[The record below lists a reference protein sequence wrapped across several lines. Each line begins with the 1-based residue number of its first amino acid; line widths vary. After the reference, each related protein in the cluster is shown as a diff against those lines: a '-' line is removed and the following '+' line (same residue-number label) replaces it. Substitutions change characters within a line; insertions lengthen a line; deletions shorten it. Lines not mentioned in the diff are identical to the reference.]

1 VSPSISSTDGKI
13 GRGVVAR
20 ELDGKVAVVT
30 GAARGIGLAVARRLA
45 EEGARVANWDLRDAP
60 DEPSIALHET
70 VDVTDNASVEAAV
83 HRTVA
88 ALGGIDILVNNAG
101 VNGPTLPTQEYPL
114 EAWDKVLAV
123 DLTGVFLC
131 CRAVLPHML
140 AAGSGRIVNIAS
152 IAAKEGNAR
161 AVAYSAAKAG
171 VVGLTKA
178 IARETIK
185 DGITVNA
192 IAPAMAETELLQEM
206 DADYIEDIKRR
217 MPAGRLVRLEEIADM
232 VAFVAG
238 PRCGY
243 TSGQI
248 FDVTGGRATW

>member
-1 VSPSISSTDGKI
+1 MRGLTAVITGGATGMGRSIGLEFAR
-13 GRGVVAR
+13 RGVNVAFNYI
-20 ELDGKVAVVT
+20 ELPHRDVSAQALLTETALRACGVEVYSAYCDVRDRHAVERFI
-30 GAARGIGLAVARRLA
+30 GATQA
-45 EEGARVANWDLRDAP
+45 E
-60 DEPSIALHET
+60 
-70 VDVTDNASVEAAV
+70 
-83 HRTVA
+83 
-88 ALGGIDILVNNAG
+88 LGGPHYLVNNAG
-101 VNGPTLPTQEYPL
+101 IHRDAALWRMPAD
-114 EAWDKVLAV
+114 AWNDVV
-123 DLTGVFLC
+123 QTNLTGSFNAI
-131 CRAVLPHML
+131 RA
-140 AAGSGRIVNIAS
+140 AAPIFREQRYGKIVNVAS
-152 IAAKEGNAR
+152 HQASNPGFGLVNYAA
-161 AVAYSAAKAG
+161 SKAG

-178 IARETIK
+178 IARETIR

-217 MPAGRLVRLEEIADM
+217 MPAGRLVKLEEIADM